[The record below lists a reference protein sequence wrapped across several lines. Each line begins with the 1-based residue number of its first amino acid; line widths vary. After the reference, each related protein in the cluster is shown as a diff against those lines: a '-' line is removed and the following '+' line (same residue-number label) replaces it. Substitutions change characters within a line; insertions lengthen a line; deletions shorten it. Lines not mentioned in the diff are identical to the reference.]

1 MHCVVNMVVSAFAS
15 ENAQEQII
23 SQFVKILRILIDIR
37 IIVASQID
45 YVRSE
50 IDYCICKQDNQNI
63 SETQVVNT
71 KSTSF

>member
-50 IDYCICKQDNQNI
+50 IDYCICK
-63 SETQVVNT
+63 
-71 KSTSF
+71 